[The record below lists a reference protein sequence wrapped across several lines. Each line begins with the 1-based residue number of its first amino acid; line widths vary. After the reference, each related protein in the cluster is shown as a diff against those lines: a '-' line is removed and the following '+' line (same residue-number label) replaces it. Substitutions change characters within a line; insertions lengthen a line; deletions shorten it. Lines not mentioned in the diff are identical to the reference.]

1 MSKYHI
7 IIALIVI
14 ALLVLLVVA
23 GLGIAAYMKGGF
35 SNISFMVKG
44 ESELDK
50 LIKKINSYL
59 KG

>member
-1 MSKYHI
+1 MEKYHI
-7 IIALIVI
+7 AIGLAVIV
-14 ALLVLLVVA
+14 LLVLLLVV

-35 SNISFMVKG
+35 SNISFMVNS

-50 LIKKINSYL
+50 LIKKINNYL